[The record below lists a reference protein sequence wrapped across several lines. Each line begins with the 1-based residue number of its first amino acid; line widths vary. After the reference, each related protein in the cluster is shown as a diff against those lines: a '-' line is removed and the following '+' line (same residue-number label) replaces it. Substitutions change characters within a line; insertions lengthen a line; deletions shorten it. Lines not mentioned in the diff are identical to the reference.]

1 MIDER
6 DLRGMLRRRADAISV
21 SPQDAPAAVRRGR
34 RRIAATM
41 ALTAVTAVVVVIGAV
56 VGVAALLRTAPRVPA
71 VPDAERI
78 LPSAPSSWSAVEPPG
93 GRIWSITAGGPGL
106 VAVGSTAADGSG
118 PAIWTSADG
127 RSWTAVEG
135 DIGASDF
142 HDVTTGGPGL
152 VAISI
157 GNRGYVPQVGT
168 DAPVWYSTDGLAW
181 TQAAPDPVFEGALL
195 HAVIA
200 GGPGLVAVG
209 ADREGPQ
216 AWFSA
221 DGVTWELASVPP
233 VPEGVYIDEDHAD
246 AWMQDVAVEGDRLVA
261 VGSIALSM
269 GPNSYRYDPVMWTST
284 DGTTWVEVDLD
295 LNVFTETTE
304 FRSVAAGPSGFVAVG
319 RYLQTGSCCLETPG
333 LWWSNDGLEWS
344 SVSQGHDAFVA
355 DRESDF
361 GVHAVAAGAGGYVAV
376 GVDSRCRYFPRVCP
390 VAEAAVWVSAD
401 GRNWARVS
409 SDPVFR
415 VGRTGPILMRAV
427 AAWGSRFVAA
437 GEYWAYEG
445 EPPEELRDADPPTVL
460 RYGLWISEAPAG
472 RDETPAEEGM

>member
-1 MIDER
+1 MIDEH
-6 DLRGMLRRRADAISV
+6 DLRDMLRRRASAISDD
-21 SPQDAPAAVRRGR
+21 PLNAPAAVRRGR

-41 ALTAVTAVVVVIGAV
+41 ALTALTAAAVLTGAV
-56 VGVAALLRTAPRVPA
+56 AGVNALLRTAPRVPA
-71 VPDAERI
+71 VPNDERI

-118 PAIWTSADG
+118 PAIWTSGDG

-157 GNRGYVPQVGT
+157 GNSGYVPQVGI
-168 DAPVWYSTDGLAW
+168 DAPVWYSTDGLEW
-181 TQAAPDPVFEGALL
+181 TQAAPDPVFEGAFL

-200 GGPGLVAVG
+200 GGPGIVAVG

-221 DGVTWELASVPP
+221 DGVTWERASVPP
-233 VPEGVYIDEDHAD
+233 VPDGVHIDEDHAE
-246 AWMQDVAVEGDRLVA
+246 AWMQDVAVAGGRLVA
-261 VGSIALSM
+261 VGSIAMSM

-284 DGTTWVEVDLD
+284 DGTTWVEVNLD
-295 LNVFTETTE
+295 PEVFTETTE

-319 RYLQTGSCCLETPG
+319 QNSQTSSCCLETPG
-333 LWWSNDGLEWS
+333 VWWSADGLAWS
-344 SVSQGHDAFVA
+344 SVSLDQDAFVA
-355 DRESDF
+355 DRQSDF
-361 GVHAVAAGAGGYVAV
+361 GVHAVAAGPGGYVAV
-376 GVDSRCRYFPRVCP
+376 GRDSRCRYFPRVCS
-390 VAEAAVWVSAD
+390 VAEGAIWVSED
-401 GRNWARVS
+401 GRSWVRVS

-415 VGRTGPILMRAV
+415 VGRTGPIVMNAI
-427 AAWGSRFVAA
+427 APWGSRFVAA
-437 GEYWAYEG
+437 GEYWAFEG
-445 EPPEELRDADPPTVL
+445 EPPEKPRRSEGPSVL
-460 RYGLWISEAPAG
+460 RFGVWISEAPA
-472 RDETPAEEGM
+472 DHLEPADEGM

>member
-6 DLRGMLRRRADAISV
+6 DVREMLLRRADAIAAA
-21 SPQDAPAAVRRGR
+21 PRDPAAALRRGR
-34 RRIAATM
+34 RRMAVTVVIAITTAAT
-41 ALTAVTAVVVVIGAV
+41 LLVGAIAG
-56 VGVAALLRTAPRVPA
+56 VGSLLRTAPRPA
-71 VPDAERI
+71 DRDDSPV
-78 LPSAPSSWSAVEPPG
+78 LPSAPSAWSAVEPPG

-106 VAVGSTAADGSG
+106 VAVGSIAADGSG

-157 GNRGYVPQVGT
+157 GNRGYVPQVGIE
-168 DAPVWYSTDGLAW
+168 APVWYSTDGLAW
-181 TQAAPDPVFEGALL
+181 TQAPPDPVFEGAFL
-195 HAVIA
+195 HAISA
-200 GGPGLVAVG
+200 GGPGLVVVG

-233 VPEGVYIDEDHAD
+233 VPDGVHIDEDHAE
-246 AWMQDVAVEGDRLVA
+246 AWMQDVAVAGDRLVA
-261 VGSIALSM
+261 VGTIAISM

-284 DGTTWVEVDLD
+284 DGTTWVEVDHD
-295 LNVFTETTE
+295 PDVFTEASE
-304 FRSVAAGPSGFVAVG
+304 FRGAAAGPAGFVVVG
-319 RYLQTGSCCLETPG
+319 QHDQTGSCCFETPG
-333 LWWSNDGLEWS
+333 VWWSADGLAWS
-344 SVSQGHDAFVA
+344 SVSQGQDSFVA

-376 GVDSRCRYFPRVCP
+376 GLDSRCRYAPRACT
-390 VAEAAVWVSAD
+390 VAETAVWVSAD
-401 GRNWARVS
+401 GRSWARVS

-445 EPPEELRDADPPTVL
+445 EPPEELRNADWPSVL
-460 RYGLWISEAPAG
+460 RYGLWISDAPAD
-472 RDETPAEEGM
+472 RDEMPAEEGM